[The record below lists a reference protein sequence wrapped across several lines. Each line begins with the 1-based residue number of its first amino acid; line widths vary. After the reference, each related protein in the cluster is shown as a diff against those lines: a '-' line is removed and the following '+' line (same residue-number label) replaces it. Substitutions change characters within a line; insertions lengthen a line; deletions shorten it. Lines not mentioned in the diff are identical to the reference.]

1 MGSIVIVGLV
11 GGATNLIEDST
22 VIPEDIK
29 PSMISAVEKN
39 ARFLSN
45 EELTAILKDATPDLS
60 QKVLRVNEIAR
71 INGIKTSLWGLVVFA
86 ILGIIVS
93 IFLSPEILVPS
104 QTEI

>member
-45 EELTAILKDATPDLS
+45 EELTAILKDAIPDLS

-71 INGIKTSLWGLVVFA
+71 IHGIKTSFWELVVFA